1 MGKDWNSANSLFTFS
16 VCCHPEILLP
26 WPRDVTTSSLYTRSY
41 SQANADVFPVFAS
54 PNRKVTFRVKTLAV
68 RSQDV
73 LICGTNIRFE
83 KIQFY
88 YVGPNTKHFQI
99 LCAWSFFLKRVA
111 KWLSC
116 LKQRQ
121 AFEGLSG
128 TPLTP
133 TQSSNNWP
141 PPPPPPPCH
150 LSGKHASFHVNSTS
164 TYVESFKSGI
174 QFCQH
179 WVIIGSNKHSFCAQV
194 FDSFLCAIKNVFLWW
209 ETKIPCDC
217 SVTWV
222 SQTLRRRHVMGY
234 TLCVVTS
241 IFLTKKRMK
250 QETFCLQFLRFTP
263 Y

>member
-1 MGKDWNSANSLFTFS
+1 MTTRNTSAFAGYVVIFAVVFGLLVSL
-16 VCCHPEILLP
+16 
-26 WPRDVTTSSLYTRSY
+26 
-41 SQANADVFPVFAS
+41 
-54 PNRKVTFRVKTLAV
+54 NRVPFWTGSFEQRVKTLAV

-73 LICGTNIRFE
+73 LICRTNICFE

-88 YVGPNTKHFQI
+88 YVGLNTKHFQI

-116 LKQRQ
+116 RKQGQ

-133 TQSSNNWP
+133 TQTSNNWP
-141 PPPPPPPCH
+141 LPPPRPLLPLWETRFFPR
-150 LSGKHASFHVNSTS
+150 NSTS
-164 TYVESFKSGI
+164 TYIESFKSGI

-179 WVIIGSNKHSFCAQV
+179 WVIIGSNKHSFCAEV

-222 SQTLRRRHVMGY
+222 SQTLRRGHVMGY

-250 QETFCLQFLRFTP
+250 QETFCLQFLVLLLTS
-263 Y
+263 

>member
-1 MGKDWNSANSLFTFS
+1 M
-16 VCCHPEILLP
+16 
-26 WPRDVTTSSLYTRSY
+26 TTGNTS
-41 SQANADVFPVFAS
+41 VFAGYVVIFAVVFGLLVS
-54 PNRKVTFRVKTLAV
+54 LNRVPFWTGSFEPRVKTLAV

-73 LICGTNIRFE
+73 LICGTNICFE
-83 KIQFY
+83 KIQFHY
-88 YVGPNTKHFQI
+88 AGLNTKHFQI
-99 LCAWSFFLKRVA
+99 LCTWSFFLNRVA
-111 KWLSC
+111 KWHSC
-116 LKQRQ
+116 LKQGQ

-128 TPLTP
+128 APLTP
-133 TQSSNNWP
+133 TQTSNSWPLQTPPPNP
-141 PPPPPPPCH
+141 PPPH

>member
-1 MGKDWNSANSLFTFS
+1 MTTRNTSAFAGYVVIFAVVFGLLVSL
-16 VCCHPEILLP
+16 
-26 WPRDVTTSSLYTRSY
+26 
-41 SQANADVFPVFAS
+41 
-54 PNRKVTFRVKTLAV
+54 NRVPFWTGSFEPRVKTLAV

-73 LICGTNIRFE
+73 LIGGTNICCK
-83 KIQFY
+83 KIQFHY
-88 YVGPNTKHFQI
+88 AGLNTKHFQI
-99 LCAWSFFLKRVA
+99 LCTWSFFLNRVA
-111 KWLSC
+111 KWHSC
-116 LKQRQ
+116 LKQGQ

-128 TPLTP
+128 APLTP
-133 TQSSNNWP
+133 TQTSNSWPFP
-141 PPPPPPPCH
+141 PPT

-241 IFLTKKRMK
+241 IFLTKEKN
-250 QETFCLQFLRFTP
+250 ETGNILLTAFTF
-263 Y
+263 YSLLVRHSWL

>member
-1 MGKDWNSANSLFTFS
+1 M
-16 VCCHPEILLP
+16 
-26 WPRDVTTSSLYTRSY
+26 TTGNTS
-41 SQANADVFPVFAS
+41 VFAGYVVIFAVVFGLLVS
-54 PNRKVTFRVKTLAV
+54 LNRVSFWPE
-68 RSQDV
+68 V
-73 LICGTNIRFE
+73 LICGTNICLE
-83 KIQFY
+83 KLQCH
-88 YVGPNTKHFQI
+88 YVGLNTKHFQI
-99 LCAWSFFLKRVA
+99 LFTSSFFLNRVA

-116 LKQRQ
+116 LKQGQ
-121 AFEGLSG
+121 AFEDLRG

-133 TQSSNNWP
+133 TQTAKNWP
-141 PPPPPPPCH
+141 IPPSPPPPCH